1 MKRSGGVRITIGLA
15 VAVALG
21 AAGCSADAE
30 TVSES
35 HAALAVHSEND
46 AWNALPLGPA
56 RELLLH
62 ASHAYPGALAARCGA
77 PYELDVRVEF
87 GAVTSSTLAVNA
99 VTAVYAPQLGST
111 VVPRKLDVWSN
122 LTADKRIPDGA
133 PRGRGD
139 VVRYDVIRDY
149 LLDAKDPIVVV
160 ELESAGGAGAGQA
173 ACRQVTRFVFYP
185 EGAPVS
191 PP

>member
-46 AWNALPLGPA
+46 AW
-56 RELLLH
+56 
-62 ASHAYPGALAARCGA
+62 LAARCGA